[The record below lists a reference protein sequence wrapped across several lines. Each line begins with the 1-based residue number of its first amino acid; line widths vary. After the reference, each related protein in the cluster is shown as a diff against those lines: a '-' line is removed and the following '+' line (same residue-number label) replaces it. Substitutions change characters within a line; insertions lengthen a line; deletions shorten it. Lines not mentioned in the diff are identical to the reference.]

1 MLKTLLALTTTFLMF
16 ATTISAQNK
25 YFLTYYNK
33 AEKLYQAKDFIN
45 AKLYYDSALKKNST
59 HAYSYFKRALS
70 VYAEENLPAA
80 LLDFNKTI
88 LLDPT
93 NGDAYNFRGDTKIR
107 LKDTLGGIRDF
118 DTSII
123 ITTVRLN

>member
-45 AKLYYDSALKKNST
+45 AKLYYDSALKKNAT

-70 VYAEENLPAA
+70 VYAEENLTAA
-80 LLDFNKTI
+80 ILDLNKSI
-88 LLDPT
+88 SLDPAYA
-93 NGDAYNFRGDTKIR
+93 DAW
-107 LKDTLGGIRDF
+107 LG
-118 DTSII
+118 
-123 ITTVRLN
+123 V